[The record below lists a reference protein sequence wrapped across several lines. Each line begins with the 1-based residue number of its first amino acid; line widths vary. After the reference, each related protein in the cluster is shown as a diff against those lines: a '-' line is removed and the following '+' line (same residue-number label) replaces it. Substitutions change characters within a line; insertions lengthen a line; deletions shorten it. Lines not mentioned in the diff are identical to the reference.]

1 MLTRR
6 DAVIAGALLPFIA
19 REAAAVDITDP
30 ENTLIMDLA
39 GGGVTIALRPDVA
52 PRHVE
57 RIKLLTREGAYDNV
71 AFHRVIPGFMAQT
84 GDVQHGN
91 MASGFD
97 ARRVGTGGSRHGNL
111 RAEFSDVPFR
121 RGTLGMARSQSPD
134 SANSQ
139 FFICFGDADWLNGQY
154 TVFGAVID
162 GMEHVDAIKS
172 EPRDRNGMIQDT
184 PDRIVSL
191 RVAADG

>member
-39 GGGVTIALRPDVA
+39 GGTVTIALKPDVA

-57 RIKLLTREGAYDNV
+57 RIKMLTREGTYDNV

-91 MASGFD
+91 MESGFD
-97 ARRVGTGGSRHGNL
+97 ARRVGTGGSRHANL
-111 RAEFSDVPFR
+111 PAEFSDTPFR

-139 FFICFGDADWLNGQY
+139 FFICFEDADWLNGQY
-154 TVFGAVID
+154 TVFGEVID
-162 GMEHVDAIKS
+162 GMEHVDAIKAGS
-172 EPRDRNGMIQDT
+172 RANNGMIDGT